1 MQQFSPN
8 GRVPPYDKEAEEA
21 VLGAVLLNDK
31 AFPFVSSIIEPN
43 DFYIESHRRIFS
55 AMQVLA
61 ERGIAIDHVTLGNE
75 LITRGDMEKI
85 GGPLALEG
93 LIEAC
98 ATVANVEH
106 YASIVKKKS
115 AVRRVIYCSQA
126 MVAEGF
132 SDHDDDR
139 LSEAFIPLEEAVMAL
154 SRTRMPASLLAM
166 GPQVLEMYDRVAHG
180 YTGVPMPWPTINAM
194 TSGMWPKTMTMF
206 VARPGVGKTMIA
218 VIAARHAWQQGV
230 RTLIISPEMSKMEI
244 AERFFSIHSTV
255 SYLHMIK
262 GTVGEYEM
270 PRLQEACSIC
280 QAAEGLWIMDAEDD
294 ITPKGIE
301 AAIRAC
307 RPGLVAIDS
316 LYDLRI
322 KGERRDKLLVA
333 LEWFK
338 GAVKR
343 FDLAGVGFVQLNRAA
358 EISEKKGGG
367 VRLGTIALADEIGQ
381 DSHAVF
387 ALEQDKDMRAD
398 HWLKIKPLKLRRGVS
413 ATESVSVRWD
423 FDLMEF
429 SEIPPEEGEEFRD
442 DPVPF

>member
-1 MQQFSPN
+1 MYQSE
-8 GRVPPYDKEAEEA
+8 GRVPPYDKKAEEA
-21 VLGAVLLNDK
+21 VLGAILLSDK
-31 AFPFVSSIIEPN
+31 AFPTVTSIIDHN
-43 DFYIESHRRIFS
+43 DFYIESHRRIYA
-55 AMQVLA
+55 AMQILS

-75 LITRGDMEKI
+75 LMARGDMEKI
-85 GGPLALEG
+85 GGPLTLDG
-93 LIEAC
+93 LTEAC
-98 ATVANVEH
+98 ATTANVEH

-126 MVAEGF
+126 MVAEGYG
-132 SDHDDDR
+132 DHDDER
-139 LSEAFIPLEEAVMAL
+139 ISEAFAPLEEAVMAL

-180 YTGVPMPWPTINAM
+180 YSGVPLPWPTINAM

-206 VARPGVGKTMIA
+206 VARPGIGKTFLA
-218 VIAARHAWQQGV
+218 VIAARYAWQQGV
-230 RTLIISPEMSKMEI
+230 RTLIVSPEMSKMEI

-270 PRLQEACSIC
+270 PRLQEACAVC

-294 ITPKGIE
+294 LSPRGIE

-398 HWLKIKPLKLRRGVS
+398 RWLKIKPLKLRRGVS
-413 ATESVSVRWD
+413 STESVSVRWD
-423 FDLMEF
+423 FDLMQFAEL
-429 SEIPPEEGEEFRD
+429 EDQDREEFKD
-442 DPVPF
+442 DVPF